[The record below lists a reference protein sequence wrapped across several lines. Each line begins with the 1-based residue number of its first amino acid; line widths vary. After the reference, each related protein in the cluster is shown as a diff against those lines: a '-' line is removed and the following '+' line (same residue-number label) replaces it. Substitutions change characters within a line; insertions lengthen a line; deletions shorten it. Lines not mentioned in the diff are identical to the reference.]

1 MGHNKQ
7 ERKRTEKEMKKKKR
21 TKKNKQRR
29 IPGDDVGGDNHVQEV
44 RLFSH
49 LLASFFLLKYSF
61 RRAMFQ
67 LEFGESKPEDSQS
80 EQSNGDEK
88 SSVLLV
94 GNTEIECRQRTG
106 RGRMPRL
113 EPRQSLEKSS
123 ICCVCVGHESRPRAT
138 QVTFTHEN
146 SHMCHAAF

>member
-1 MGHNKQ
+1 MRSMGHNKQ
-7 ERKRTEKEMKKKKR
+7 ERKRTEKEMKKKKEQK
-21 TKKNKQRR
+21 TNKQRR
-29 IPGDDVGGDNHVQEV
+29 IPGDDVGGNNHVQEV

-49 LLASFFLLKYSF
+49 LLGLFFLLKYSF
-61 RRAMFQ
+61 RRAMLQ

-113 EPRQSLEKSS
+113 ETRQSLEKSS
-123 ICCVCVGHESRPRAT
+123 IIVGPLGYPMFLRVNLLFRK
-138 QVTFTHEN
+138 
-146 SHMCHAAF
+146 